1 MRARHLQHGARLG
14 QLPPLRGGQV
24 RGDGLAE
31 LLALRPGPAREPAAR
46 RDHRLRRLRPR
57 QLLAAGPLLRDVPRG
72 LVRARPRDVPAV
84 RAGHVQRR
92 RRRDGVRQVP
102 ERPLPVRARAAALRG
117 LRGGPRR
124 RADGGQPAER
134 PVRRLRRGQGQRRRR
149 ARLPR
154 VRGRPEPARVGPR
167 GVRGVRGGALRA
179 EPRPDL
185 LRELPHRGRRA
196 LERAGRRGL
205 RRVRARL
212 LLRQPDVPRLPL
224 VGDVPAGLDARQPLG
239 RARGLLPLLDG
250 HAGHLPLQAQRGL
263 RQRQLERQ
271 RALRQAPPRAALP
284 ALRRRLLPRARP
296 APVQA
301 VRRPAVGLP
310 AGRLRRRH
318 ARRPGARRRG
328 RVVRGGVA
336 RGALRLP
343 LAGGPLVRGLAR
355 GPRLARGEARGLELP
370 DEHVRAR
377 DLALAR
383 GPRALL
389 ERRGRRLPGRAGRV
403 ATDLPHGTRNTHASM
418 AAQARSSGSCAST
431 RS

>member
-179 EPRPDL
+179 ERRPDL

-250 HAGHLPLQAQRGL
+250 HAGHLPLQALVWKSNFGRPSCLCSCVCAMAWNFQAIDATLSPWPRRLDGVEVHKGL
-263 RQRQLERQ
+263 RNNSHNRTHWLIST
-271 RALRQAPPRAALP
+271 QASATRAAP
-284 ALRRRLLPRARP
+284 AATRAATRS
-296 APVQA
+296 APSTT
-301 VRRPAVGLP
+301 
-310 AGRLRRRH
+310 AGRS
-318 ARRPGARRRG
+318 ASSATTATTSSPSCAGAS
-328 RVVRGGVA
+328 
-336 RGALRLP
+336 GAAP
-343 LAGGPLVRGLAR
+343 
-355 GPRLARGEARGLELP
+355 
-370 DEHVRAR
+370 
-377 DLALAR
+377 
-383 GPRALL
+383 
-389 ERRGRRLPGRAGRV
+389 GRR
-403 ATDLPHGTRNTHASM
+403 
-418 AAQARSSGSCAST
+418 SSCGSST
-431 RS
+431 PSP

>member
-179 EPRPDL
+179 ERRPDL

-250 HAGHLPLQAQRGL
+250 HACHLPLQA
-263 RQRQLERQ
+263 
-271 RALRQAPPRAALP
+271 
-284 ALRRRLLPRARP
+284 
-296 APVQA
+296 PVWKSNF
-301 VRRPAVGLP
+301 
-310 AGRLRRRH
+310 
-318 ARRPGARRRG
+318 ARRCPRG
-328 RVVRGGVA
+328 
-336 RGALRLP
+336 
-343 LAGGPLVRGLAR
+343 
-355 GPRLARGEARGLELP
+355 
-370 DEHVRAR
+370 
-377 DLALAR
+377 
-383 GPRALL
+383 
-389 ERRGRRLPGRAGRV
+389 
-403 ATDLPHGTRNTHASM
+403 
-418 AAQARSSGSCAST
+418 
-431 RS
+431 